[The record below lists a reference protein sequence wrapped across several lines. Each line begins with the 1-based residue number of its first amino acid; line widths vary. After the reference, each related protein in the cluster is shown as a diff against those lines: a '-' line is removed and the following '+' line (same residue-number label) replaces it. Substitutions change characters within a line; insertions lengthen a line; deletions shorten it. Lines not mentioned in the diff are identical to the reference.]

1 MPNKPSWLLRVN
13 DILADLARP
22 ELASVP
28 FLSRAA
34 IENLFGLKRRQSI
47 QIMHAVGGF
56 QIGKAFVVAR
66 SDLTCWLR
74 RASLGAQV
82 GWEQA
87 RYARVEDTIAQ
98 VQHEREARRQ
108 RAVLPPTTLAL
119 KLEGLPPT
127 VSLRPG
133 ELRIA
138 FQGADDLFRQLF
150 QLAQAMKNDYQR
162 FQTLAGE

>member
-66 SDLTCWLR
+66 SDLTRWLR

-108 RAVLPPTTLAL
+108 RAVLPGPTPRTQARQH
-119 KLEGLPPT
+119 PPSARRT
-127 VSLRPG
+127 PHLFPRRPG
-133 ELRIA
+133 REGYKRFEALDVEDHGNEL
-138 FQGADDLFRQLF
+138 
-150 QLAQAMKNDYQR
+150 
-162 FQTLAGE
+162 

>member
-66 SDLTCWLR
+66 SDLTRWLR

-87 RYARVEDTIAQ
+87 RYARVEDRPSPRSSTS
-98 VQHEREARRQ
+98 ARP
-108 RAVLPPTTLAL
+108 AASAPFCPAPPLEPKLDSILPP
-119 KLEGLPPT
+119 
-127 VSLRPG
+127 PG
-133 ELRIA
+133 ELRIS
-138 FQGADDLFRQLF
+138 FHG
-150 QLAQAMKNDYQR
+150 AQAGKATSGLKRSTWRTMAMS
-162 FQTLAGE
+162 FEL